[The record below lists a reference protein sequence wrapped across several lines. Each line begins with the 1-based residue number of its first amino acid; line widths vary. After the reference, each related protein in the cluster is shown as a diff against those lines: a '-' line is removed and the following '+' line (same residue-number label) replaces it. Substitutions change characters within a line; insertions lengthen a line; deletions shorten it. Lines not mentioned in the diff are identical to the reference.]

1 MNQSL
6 SLAGTWQFRLDTE
19 KQGLKEH
26 YENIPYTDTIT
37 LPNTVSMAKK
47 GTPDTKRETGYL
59 TDPYHM
65 EGYTWYRKEIPL
77 PFRNVEDLHGLHF
90 QLHMERTRIS
100 YVWVDGTYVGTFDS
114 FMAPHIYDLTPYI
127 HTTTFTLT
135 IMISNTDY
143 KIPGGHMTSPDTQT
157 NWNGI
162 LGEIC
167 LSWDQGIR
175 IEHPAAVSDT
185 KHHALSLT
193 LPVLNDSGCEL
204 NAELSISARL
214 ISLGADYM
222 EQISD
227 RQSNLSVKAAY
238 PTAEDT
244 LLNRLC
250 ITQDHLPVQTQL
262 VTLASDGCTLHIS
275 YDLTGHETLWS
286 EYHPNLY
293 AITIEL
299 RSDVSDDIIPVIPD
313 DLIPVCSD
321 NNRILPKTDSRILF
335 RTTLYA
341 GQKEFTSENGS
352 FTINGHKTFLRGKHD
367 GMVFPLTGFAPM
379 NVEGWLIVMQTAKD
393 YGINHYRF
401 HTCCPPE
408 AAFLAA
414 DLLGIYMQPELPFWG
429 NFYGPEDEDYNE
441 EAQTFLCQEGYRM
454 LTEFS
459 NHPSY
464 CMMSM
469 GNELWGNPSAIN
481 ALMGQYKSFRPHILY
496 TQGSNNFQWTPNIQP
511 NDDYFS
517 GVRFTIDRQIRG
529 SYAMCDK
536 PLGHVQLDPPGTR
549 YNYEDAIHP
558 SYQSKAS
565 VVSEDGTIEIQYG
578 TGVKRVKLT
587 EVQAELNPTIPV
599 VSHEVGQYCTY
610 PDYSEIPK
618 YTGVLKARN
627 FEVFKE
633 RLSEK
638 HLEHLSE
645 DYFKNSGALAAAC
658 YKDEIETAMRT
669 PSLAGYQ
676 LLDLQ
681 DFPGQGTALVGILN
695 AFMENKGIMNTTDWR
710 EFCSDAVLQAE
721 FDSYI
726 IQGVKDFS
734 FTVSLAYYREEA
746 LTDTELSVTLS
757 SDKTGACITV
767 IHEPCSAISEAGRH
781 ILGTYTI
788 QLPEDA
794 KKAPDK
800 WTLALTLS
808 NTDIHNHYTLWSYPT
823 DVLSGLSANDG
834 TILSK
839 NSANNKTMLSKNS
852 VNNSRTDTELP
863 AIAYSMEEA
872 KKLVKDHKKVLLFL
886 SEEDNPDSIQGTYC
900 TDFWC
905 YPMFKSISESIGKE
919 IPTGTLGLLI
929 QNDHPALAG
938 FPCETYTTPQWYSI
952 VNASRSTIL
961 DDTEIQPIVQTID
974 NFERNHRLGLL
985 YELPVPESNAVI
997 LVCTSNLPRLIEQGV
1012 IEARQLYSSL
1022 VNYILQ

>member
-1 MNQSL
+1 MNQKL

-19 KQGLKEH
+19 KIGMKEH
-26 YENIPYTDTIT
+26 YENLAYSDTIT

-47 GTPDTKRETGYL
+47 GIQDTARETGYL

-65 EGYTWYRKEIPL
+65 EGYAWFRKEVTL
-77 PFRNVEDLHGLHF
+77 PFQDPSEQKGLHY
-90 QLHMERTRIS
+90 QLKMERTRIS
-100 YVWVDGTYVGTFDS
+100 YVWVDGTYVDTFDS

-127 HTTTFTLT
+127 HSLSFTLT

-143 KIPGGHMTSPDTQT
+143 KTPGGHMTSPDTQT

-162 LGEIC
+162 LGDFA
-167 LSWDQGIR
+167 LSWDKGIR

-185 KHHALSLT
+185 ANHALSLT
-193 LPVLNDSGCEL
+193 LPVIN
-204 NAELSISARL
+204 
-214 ISLGADYM
+214 M
-222 EQISD
+222 TEQETTAV
-227 RQSNLSVKAAY
+227 LSVSANRLSLREDCMIQLRKDKSYLSEQAAQ
-238 PTAEDT
+238 PTSEDT
-244 LLNRLC
+244 LLHRLC
-250 ITQDHLPVQTQL
+250 TIKDELPAQTQSISIP
-262 VTLASDGCTLHIS
+262 VGGCTLQFT
-275 YDLTGHETLWS
+275 YDLTGHEALWS
-286 EYHPNLY
+286 EYHPDVY
-293 AITIEL
+293 AVTVKLLNSDSNYTI
-299 RSDVSDDIIPVIPD
+299 SADSVPKSSDD
-313 DLIPVCSD
+313 
-321 NNRILPKTDSRILF
+321 TDSCSTPLYDNSMVIFSKTFFTGQRSF
-335 RTTLYA
+335 TT
-341 GQKEFTSENGS
+341 ENGS
-352 FTINGHKTFLRGKHD
+352 FIINGYKTFLRGKHD
-367 GMVFPLTGFAPM
+367 GMIFPYSGFAPM
-379 NVEGWLIVMQTAKD
+379 NVEAWLMVMKTSKD

-429 NFYGPEDEDYNE
+429 NFYGPEDEEYPK
-441 EAQTFLCQEGYRM
+441 EAQEFLREEGFRM
-454 LTEFS
+454 LLEFS
-459 NHPSY
+459 SHPSY

-481 ALMGQYKSFRPHILY
+481 NLMGDYKAYRPHILY

-511 NDDYFS
+511 NDDFFS

-529 SYAMCDK
+529 SYAMCDQ
-536 PLGHVQLDPPGTR
+536 PLGHVQVDRPETR
-549 YNYEDAIHP
+549 FNYEEAIHP

-565 VVSEDGTIEIQYG
+565 AMSEDGTIEIQYG

-587 EVQAELNPTIPV
+587 EVQEELNPTIPV
-599 VSHEVGQYCTY
+599 ISHEVGQYCTY
-610 PDYSEIPK
+610 PDYREIPK

-633 RLSEK
+633 RLDEK
-638 HLEHLSE
+638 HLGSLAD

-676 LLDLQ
+676 LLDIQ
-681 DFPGQGTALVGILN
+681 DFTGQGTALVGILN
-695 AFMENKGIMNTTDWR
+695 AFMENKGIINAYDWR
-710 EFCSDAVLQAE
+710 EFCSDAVVQAE

-726 IQGVKDFS
+726 IKSDQDFS

-746 LTDTELSVTLS
+746 LTDAELSITLK
-757 SDKTGACITV
+757 SDMSGACVTV
-767 IHEPCSAISEAGRH
+767 INEPCPAINEAGRH

-788 QLPEDA
+788 QLPEDV

-800 WTLALTLS
+800 WVLTLTLN

-823 DVLSGLSANDG
+823 AEKALHNPSTDNETCSL
-834 TILSK
+834 K
-839 NSANNKTMLSKNS
+839 NSANSSQIISETS
-852 VNNSRTDTELP
+852 

-872 KKLVKDHKKVLLFL
+872 KKLAKNHKKVLLFL

-905 YPMFKSISESIGKE
+905 YPMFRSISESIGKE
-919 IPTGTLGLLI
+919 MPTGTLGLLI
-929 QNDHPALAG
+929 QKDHPALAG

-961 DDTEIQPIVQTID
+961 DDTEIRPIVQTID

-985 YELPVPESNAVI
+985 YELPVSESDAFI
-997 LVCTSNLPRLIEQGV
+997 LVCTSNLPKLIEQGV
-1012 IEARQLYSSL
+1012 IEAGQLYSSL

>member
-19 KQGLKEH
+19 KQGLTKH

-37 LPNTVSMAKK
+37 LPNTVAMAKK
-47 GTPDTKRETGYL
+47 GTPDVKRETGYL

-65 EGYTWYRKEIPL
+65 EGYTWYRKDITL
-77 PFRNVEDLHGLHF
+77 PFRNVEDLHELHF

-100 YVWVDGTYVGTFDS
+100 HVWVDGTYVGTCDS
-114 FMAPHIYDLTPYI
+114 FIAPHIYDLTPYI
-127 HTTTFTLT
+127 HTLSFTLT

-175 IEHPAAVSDT
+175 IEHPAAVSDLT
-185 KHHALSLT
+185 NHALALT
-193 LPVLNDSGCEL
+193 LPVMNDTKQAADLKISV
-204 NAELSISARL
+204 SARL
-214 ISLGADYM
+214 IARSTDNLITESDSTSDSPARPASLTSMAAD
-222 EQISD
+222 
-227 RQSNLSVKAAY
+227 
-238 PTAEDT
+238 PTTEEV
-244 LLNRLC
+244 LLNTLC
-250 ITQDHLPVQTQL
+250 TIKAELP
-262 VTLASDGCTLHIS
+262 TLIQSVLIPAEGDTLHIS
-275 YDLTGHETLWS
+275 YDISGHEALWS
-286 EYHPNLY
+286 EYHPDLY
-293 AITIEL
+293 AVTVEL
-299 RSDVSDDIIPVIPD
+299 
-313 DLIPVCSD
+313 L
-321 NNRILPKTDSRILF
+321 NTDSMVIF
-335 RTTLYA
+335 RKTFFTAQRTFTTEDGA
-341 GQKEFTSENGS
+341 FM
-352 FTINGHKTFLRGKHD
+352 INGHRTFLRGKHD
-367 GMVFPLTGFAPM
+367 GMVFPITGFAPM
-379 NVEGWLIVMQTAKD
+379 NVEGWLTVMQTAKE

-429 NFYGPEDEDYNE
+429 NFYGPEDEEYPK
-441 EAQTFLCQEGYRM
+441 EAQEFLREEGFRM
-454 LTEFS
+454 LSEFS
-459 NHPSY
+459 SHPSY

-481 ALMGQYKSFRPHILY
+481 DLMGDYKAYRPHILY

-511 NDDYFS
+511 NDDFFS

-536 PLGHVQLDPPGTR
+536 PLGHVQVDRPGTR
-549 YNYEDAIHP
+549 YNYEEAIHP

-565 VVSEDGTIEIQYG
+565 AMSEDGTIEIQYG

-587 EVQAELNPTIPV
+587 EVQEELNPAIPV
-599 VSHEVGQYCTY
+599 ISHEVGQYCTY
-610 PDYSEIPK
+610 PDYNEIPK

-633 RLSEK
+633 RLAEK
-638 HLEHLSE
+638 HLDHLAE
-645 DYFKNSGALAAAC
+645 EYFKNSGALAAAC

-676 LLDLQ
+676 LLDIQ

-695 AFMENKGIMNTTDWR
+695 AFMDNKGIISRSDWR

-726 IQGVKDFS
+726 IQGDQDFS

-746 LTDTELSVTLS
+746 LTDTELSVTLR
-757 SDKTGACITV
+757 SDKTGACVTV
-767 IHEPCSAISEAGRH
+767 IHEPCPAINEAGRH

-800 WTLALTLS
+800 WTLTLTLKH
-808 NTDIHNHYTLWSYPT
+808 TDIHNHYTLWSYPN
-823 DVLSGLSANDG
+823 DVRYGLSANNEP
-834 TILSK
+834 ILSK
-839 NSANNKTMLSKNS
+839 NP
-852 VNNSRTDTELP
+852 VNNSQTITEHP
-863 AIAYSMEEA
+863 AIAHSMEEA
-872 KKLVKDHKKVLLFL
+872 KKLAKDHKKVLLFL

-929 QNDHPALAG
+929 RKDHPALAD

-961 DDTEIQPIVQTID
+961 DDTEIRPIVQTID

-985 YELPVPESNAVI
+985 YELPVPESDAII
-997 LVCTSNLPRLIEQGV
+997 LVCTSNLPKLIEQGV
-1012 IEARQLYSSL
+1012 TEAGQLYSSL
-1022 VNYILQ
+1022 IHYILNESSRG

>member
-6 SLAGTWQFRLDTE
+6 SLAGIWQFRLDTE

-47 GTPDTKRETGYL
+47 GTPDAKRETGYL

-65 EGYTWYRKEIPL
+65 EGYTWYRKEITL

-100 YVWVDGTYVGTFDS
+100 HVWVDGTYVGTFDS

-127 HTTTFTLT
+127 HALSFTLT

-167 LSWDQGIR
+167 LSWNQGIR
-175 IEHPAAVSDT
+175 LSHPSAVSDLT
-185 KHHALSLT
+185 DHALALT
-193 LPVLNDSGCEL
+193 LPVINDTKQAADLKISV
-204 NAELSISARL
+204 SARL
-214 ISLGADYM
+214 ITRNMEVLTEESASPSDPSARPASLTSM
-222 EQISD
+222 
-227 RQSNLSVKAAY
+227 AAY
-238 PTAEDT
+238 STAEDD
-244 LLNRLC
+244 LLNKLC
-250 ITQDHLPVQTQL
+250 TIKAELP
-262 VTLASDGCTLHIS
+262 TLIQPVLIPAEGDTLHIS
-275 YDLTGHETLWS
+275 YDISSHEALWS
-286 EYHPNLY
+286 EYHPDLY
-293 AITIEL
+293 AVTVEL
-299 RSDVSDDIIPVIPD
+299 
-313 DLIPVCSD
+313 L
-321 NNRILPKTDSRILF
+321 NTDSMVIF
-335 RTTLYA
+335 RKTFFT
-341 GQKEFTSENGS
+341 GQRSFTAENGA
-352 FTINGHKTFLRGKHD
+352 FMINGHRTFLRGKHD
-367 GMVFPLTGFAPM
+367 GMVFPYTGFAPM
-379 NVEGWLIVMQTAKD
+379 NVEGWLIVMQTAKE

-429 NFYGPEDEDYNE
+429 NFYGPEDEEYPK
-441 EAQTFLCQEGYRM
+441 EAQEFLREEGFRM
-454 LTEFS
+454 LSEFS
-459 NHPSY
+459 SHPSY

-481 ALMGQYKSFRPHILY
+481 DLMGDYKAYRPHILY

-511 NDDYFS
+511 NDDFFS

-529 SYAMCDK
+529 SYAMCDQ
-536 PLGHVQLDPPGTR
+536 PLGHVQVDRPGTR
-549 YNYEDAIHP
+549 YDYEEAIHP
-558 SYQSKAS
+558 SYASKAS
-565 VVSEDGTIEIQYG
+565 AMSEDGTIEIQYG

-587 EVQAELNPTIPV
+587 EIQEELNPTIPV
-599 VSHEVGQYCTY
+599 ISHEVGQYCTY
-610 PDYSEIPK
+610 PDYNEIPK

-633 RLSEK
+633 RLADK
-638 HLEHLSE
+638 HLDHLAE
-645 DYFKNSGALAAAC
+645 EYFKNSGALAATC

-676 LLDLQ
+676 LLDIQ
-681 DFPGQGTALVGILN
+681 DFPGQGTALVGILD
-695 AFMENKGIMNTTDWR
+695 AFMDNKGIINKTDWR

-726 IQGVKDFS
+726 IQGVQDFS

-746 LTDTELSVTLS
+746 LTDTELSVTLR
-757 SDKTGACITV
+757 SDKTGACVTV
-767 IHEPCSAISEAGRH
+767 IHEPCPAINEAGRH
-781 ILGTYTI
+781 VLGTYTI

-800 WTLALTLS
+800 WTLTLTLKH
-808 NTDIHNHYTLWSYPT
+808 TDIHNHYTLWSYP
-823 DVLSGLSANDG
+823 
-834 TILSK
+834 
-839 NSANNKTMLSKNS
+839 
-852 VNNSRTDTELP
+852 VNNSQTITGLP

-872 KKLVKDHKKVLLFL
+872 KKLTKEHKKVLLFL

-929 QNDHPALAG
+929 QKDHPALAD

-961 DDTEIQPIVQTID
+961 DDTEIRPIVQTID

-985 YELPVPESNAVI
+985 YELPVPESDAI
-997 LVCTSNLPRLIEQGV
+997 LLVCTSDLPKLIEQGI
-1012 IEARQLYSSL
+1012 IEAGQLYSSL